1 MNVLLTEISMSLGT
15 AFMYYLVR
23 IIMFAAVA
31 GLGIF
36 LGYRFKNKK
45 RNKDDLVKAKEE

>member
-1 MNVLLTEISMSLGT
+1 MNILLTEISMSLGT

-23 IIMFAAVA
+23 VAMFAAVA

-36 LGYRFKNKK
+36 FGYKFKNRKSKSDEKK
-45 RNKDDLVKAKEE
+45 